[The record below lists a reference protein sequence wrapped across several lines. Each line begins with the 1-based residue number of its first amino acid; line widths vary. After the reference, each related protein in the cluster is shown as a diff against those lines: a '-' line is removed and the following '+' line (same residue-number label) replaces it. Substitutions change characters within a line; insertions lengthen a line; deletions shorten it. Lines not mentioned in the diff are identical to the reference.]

1 MASKKTTYGKAD
13 TQADFVAT
21 LLGAKKTTRSG
32 ATLIGGKG
40 DVADDISLF
49 ECKTSM
55 VEKDSFTVKR
65 EWLDKIQKER
75 FEDRKRFA
83 FLVQNFGGRGDIDNY
98 VVMRIEDFEELYNA
112 YKEAIDED

>member
-1 MASKKTTYGKAD
+1 MAKSTIDKSSE
-13 TQADFVAT
+13 QEEFVAKFVGGKRT
-21 LLGAKKTTRSG
+21 PRSG
-32 ATLIGGKG
+32 AGIHIKG
-40 DVADDISLF
+40 DVYDDISLF

-83 FLVQNFGGRGDIDNY
+83 FLVQNFGGRGDVDNY
-98 VVMRIEDFEELYNA
+98 VIMRIEDFEELYSA

>member
-1 MASKKTTYGKAD
+1 MAKSTIDKSSE
-13 TQADFVAT
+13 QEEFVAKFVGGKRT
-21 LLGAKKTTRSG
+21 PRSG
-32 ATLIGGKG
+32 AGLRKKG

-83 FLVQNFGGRGDIDNY
+83 FLVQNFGGRGDVDNY
-98 VVMRIEDFEELYNA
+98 VVVRIEDFGELYNA
-112 YKEAIDED
+112 YKEAIDEE

>member
-1 MASKKTTYGKAD
+1 MAKSTIDKSSE
-13 TQADFVAT
+13 QEEFVAKFVGGKRT
-21 LLGAKKTTRSG
+21 PRSG
-32 ATLIGGKG
+32 AGIHIKG
-40 DVADDISLF
+40 DVYDDISLF

-83 FLVQNFGGRGDIDNY
+83 FLVQNFGGRGDVDNY
-98 VVMRIEDFEELYNA
+98 VIMRIEDFEELYNA